1 MAYGYNNKLTSGV
14 SETLFAPNTEASLQM
29 YVTFVLRALGYTD
42 NESGTV
48 WENWEAW
55 GTAAGVINAE
65 TRRDKF
71 VRGDAV
77 IISRAALD
85 AKIAGT
91 DKTLKQQLSDD
102 MVVSPFALSIVEAKE
117 GKVIDTSSPLMD
129 ILAKTYAGV
138 PDIYPEGLMT
148 MQFKAEDGKYYIFG
162 DEAEKE
168 EYINY
173 LASFIGA
180 DAEKI
185 GVTEAICCE
194 PMMSSRAHSVAVIRV
209 KDGTDMEMAKKEIKE
224 KVDPRKWVCVS
235 VNPANVRVENVGNV
249 ILMAMDNTI
258 VDRLCANF
266 RSLDTTLAKPSEN
279 GYMLID
285 GRYVEAEEPY
295 SESSAQRFAEK
306 FTSLREKHFADNK
319 VYFATIPEKGYY
331 LRDKTTHYL
340 SHDSITAFLSEALYD
355 WTMIDVAGSL
365 TIDDY
370 YTTDR
375 HWKQENLF
383 GVMEKFGEKMGF
395 TVNKDAYTPV
405 KVENYRGDYAKVI
418 TDIPAETLTYLVSD
432 VTKGATVD
440 NFQNKKVTTVYD
452 EAKLTSKIPYDVFL
466 SGATPL
472 TVITNPAA
480 KETRELIIFR
490 DSFGS
495 SIIPLFIEAYSKITV
510 VDLRYMTS
518 ELLPQFVE
526 FGNAEILVMVSDKI
540 VNNSIL
546 LKITESTNTAQN
558 SKSTS
563 KKSTA
568 EIKKVFLE
576 FIELGINCQTSA
588 INNLNNHIK
597 YNDESYKT
605 LFFENIGTARDAVNS
620 AYEISIEYSDMNNL
634 SALLEKILNIY
645 DDILNDEYALLTI
658 GDIFKET
665 LSYYES
671 ISSISKSWLY

>member
-1 MAYGYNNKLTSGV
+1 MKKLLSIILAAFLIMQIPVTAFAYSEGKAQVSADSLNTLGLFNGTDKGYELEKPLTRLEALIMLIRLSGKEIDALYPEEELTHPFTDSPEWADGSLYMAYGYQNKLTSGV
-14 SETLFAPNTEASLQM
+14 SETLFAPNNEASLQM

-42 NESGTV
+42 NENGTV
-48 WENWEAW
+48 WDNWEAW

-85 AKIAGT
+85 AKLAGT
-91 DKTLKQQLSDD
+91 DKTLKDQLVDD
-102 MVVSPFALSIVEAKE
+102 MAINPFALSIVEANE
-117 GKVIDTSSPLMD
+117 GKAIDATAPLMD

-148 MQFKAEDGKYYIFG
+148 MQFKAQDGKYFILDG
-162 DEAEKE
+162 EVEKE
-168 EYINY
+168 EFTNY

-185 GVTEAICCE
+185 GLVEAVSCE
-194 PMMSSRAHSVAVIRV
+194 PMMSSRAHSVSVLRV
-209 KDGTDMEMAKKEIKE
+209 KDGMDMEMVKKEIKE
-224 KVDPRKWVCVS
+224 NVDPRKWVCVS
-235 VNPANVRVENVGNV
+235 VNPANVRVENIGNLV
-249 ILMAMDNTI
+249 LLAMDNSI
-258 VDRLCANF
+258 VDMLCANF
-266 RSLDTTLAKPSEN
+266 RSLDTTLVNPSEN

-285 GRYVEAEEPY
+285 GKYVEAEEPY

-306 FTSLREKHFADNK
+306 FTGLREKYFADNK
-319 VYFATIPEKGYY
+319 VYYATIPEKGYY
-331 LRDKTTHYL
+331 LKDKTTHYL
-340 SHDSITAFLSEALYD
+340 NHDSISAFLSEAFYD
-355 WTMIDVAGSL
+355 WTAIDVASAL

-383 GVMEKFGEKMGF
+383 GTVEKFGEKMGF

-432 VTKGATVD
+432 VTKNATVD

-452 EAKLTSKIPYDVFL
+452 ESKLTSKIPYDVFL

-480 KETRELIIFR
+480 KETRELVIFR

-510 VDLRYMTS
+510 VDLRYMAS
-518 ELLPQFVE
+518 DLLPQFVT
-526 FGNAEILVMVSDKI
+526 FDNAEVLVMVSDKI

-546 LKITESTNTAQN
+546 LK
-558 SKSTS
+558 
-563 KKSTA
+563 
-568 EIKKVFLE
+568 
-576 FIELGINCQTSA
+576 
-588 INNLNNHIK
+588 
-597 YNDESYKT
+597 
-605 LFFENIGTARDAVNS
+605 
-620 AYEISIEYSDMNNL
+620 
-634 SALLEKILNIY
+634 
-645 DDILNDEYALLTI
+645 
-658 GDIFKET
+658 
-665 LSYYES
+665 
-671 ISSISKSWLY
+671 